1 MIVVAIVI
9 AFVVGVFFMVPRP
22 QTPIAKAIDEFYGTS
37 VASNEAVFL
46 FMNESTFLVKTTNH
60 VMLIDPGNKI
70 RGDDVNWLKK
80 LDLILVTHTH
90 SDHFNVNATIN
101 IQAKT
106 GASVLVN
113 PGAYA
118 SLDGKIVASKL
129 VQIQPNENKTVVDV
143 SVKAIL
149 AVHPGTLPLMYV
161 FSVDG
166 VSMFT
171 GSDSGYSADLISY
184 AGQAKIAMVP
194 TGWPSPSASPAE
206 ALKMVQAMQ
215 PQKVICIHGTA
226 AQNDSLKTSLSQQM
240 PYVDVTIAE
249 NLKTFKIKL

>member
-1 MIVVAIVI
+1 MIVAAITI
-9 AFVVGVFFMVPRP
+9 AFIGGTLFMAPRP
-22 QTPIAKAIDEFYGTS
+22 QTPVAKAIDEFYGAS
-37 VASNEAVFL
+37 VSSNEAVFL

-60 VMLIDPGNKI
+60 IILLDLGNKI
-70 RGDDVNWLKK
+70 KGDDVNWLKK
-80 LDLILVTHTH
+80 LDLIMITHTH
-90 SDHFNVNATIN
+90 PDHFNANATIN

-106 GASVLVN
+106 DASVLVN

-118 SLDGKIVASKL
+118 SLDGKITTSKL
-129 VQIQPNENKTVVDV
+129 VQIQPNESKTVADI

-149 AVHPGTLPLMYV
+149 AVHGGISPLMYV

-171 GSDSGYSADLISY
+171 GSDSGYNPDLANY

-194 TGWPSPSASPAE
+194 TGGRSSTASPAE
-206 ALKMVQAMQ
+206 ALKMVQAIQ
-215 PQKVICIHGTA
+215 PQKVVCIHGTA

-240 PYVDVTIAE
+240 PQVEVAIAE